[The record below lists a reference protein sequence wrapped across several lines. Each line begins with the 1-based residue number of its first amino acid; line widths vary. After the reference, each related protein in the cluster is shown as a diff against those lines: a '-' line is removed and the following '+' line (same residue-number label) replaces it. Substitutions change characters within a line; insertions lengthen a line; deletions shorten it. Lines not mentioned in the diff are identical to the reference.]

1 MYTKYMAYLLSGLLL
16 STQTSPCMAIT
27 DEPKASTNIQK
38 SQWKGKRVAFLGDS
52 ITDKKHVGTTK
63 IIGNIWQKCWE
74 SNRWFMASMAING
87 TVY

>member
-1 MYTKYMAYLLSGLLL
+1 MYTKHMAYLLSGLLL

-27 DEPKASTNIQK
+27 DEPKASTNTQK

-52 ITDKKHVGTTK
+52 ITDKKHEPPK
-63 IIGNIWQKCWE
+63 IIGNIWQKCWG
-74 SNRWFMASMAING
+74 SNLWFMVSMAING